1 MVLELHRFRK
11 LERNFSFKAKFLYP
25 IFHMYDHKYLLFGMQ
40 EMGLKF
46 RVMFCR
52 DTHNRALPNSKNW

>member
-1 MVLELHRFRK
+1 
-11 LERNFSFKAKFLYP
+11 
-25 IFHMYDHKYLLFGMQ
+25 MYDHKYLLFGMQ

-52 DTHNRALPNSKNW
+52 DTHNRALPNSKN